1 MSFDPPLGRVQL
13 TEHQW
18 AEASAAMPGMAP
30 VGDTSYPQKSYSRLA
45 RFRWPRFH
53 AQYGLGQCTG
63 CAVAELA
70 EQLARLTDPLG
81 SPPNPKQN
89 TPQFSSQWPYF
100 LGRDRA
106 RKAGR
111 PIAGEGAVVLDV
123 FAAVMAEGLIED
135 KFWPNTPETAKGYRD
150 VAPTLA
156 LTAPRWRVTGER
168 ITSVD
173 QLLYVIGVKQKPVCI
188 GMGWR
193 GGYETGT
200 GGGHTWD
207 GRSVGGH
214 AFVTDWY
221 DLTIPQPRIGTICWW
236 DEGGFGVRAEKGS
249 VDSFGNPLPWGYS
262 WTLFND
268 WRKDV
273 TQAAFSSGEIEAFY
287 LDSIIPPTAD
297 PQPKP
302 DPTPPQPTPPPTP
315 PPNPPPAPGPATPG
329 VPTSWSGHVIAAD
342 GRLYEVTQTVKRLT

>member
-1 MSFDPPLGRVQL
+1 MPVPDLVLGRVQL

-45 RFRWPRFH
+45 RF
-53 AQYGLGQCTG
+53 
-63 CAVAELA
+63 
-70 EQLARLTDPLG
+70 TDPLG
-81 SPPNPKQN
+81 TPPNPKQN

-123 FAAVMAEGLIED
+123 FAAVMAEGLIEE
-135 KFWPNTPETAKGYRD
+135 KFWPNTPETARNYRD
-150 VAPTLA
+150 VVPTLA

-214 AFVTDWY
+214 AFVIDWY

-262 WTLFND
+262 WTFFND

-287 LDSIIPPTAD
+287 LDSLIPPAD
-297 PQPKP
+297 NPQPQ
-302 DPTPPQPTPPPTP
+302 PTPTPPPQPTPPPTP
-315 PPNPPPAPGPATPG
+315 TPNPPPAPGPAAPG
-329 VPTSWSGHVIAAD
+329 IPTSWVGKILGGDGHI
-342 GRLYEVTQTVKRLT
+342 YEVAQTVKRLT

>member
-1 MSFDPPLGRVQL
+1 MPVPDLVLGRVQL

-111 PIAGEGAVVLDV
+111 PIAGEGAVVL
-123 FAAVMAEGLIED
+123 E
-135 KFWPNTPETAKGYRD
+135 
-150 VAPTLA
+150 
-156 LTAPRWRVTGER
+156 
-168 ITSVD
+168 
-173 QLLYVIGVKQKPVCI
+173 IG
-188 GMGWR
+188 
-193 GGYETGT
+193 
-200 GGGHTWD
+200 
-207 GRSVGGH
+207 
-214 AFVTDWY
+214 
-221 DLTIPQPRIGTICWW
+221 
-236 DEGGFGVRAEKGS
+236 RA
-249 VDSFGNPLPWGYS
+249 
-262 WTLFND
+262 
-268 WRKDV
+268 
-273 TQAAFSSGEIEAFY
+273 
-287 LDSIIPPTAD
+287 
-297 PQPKP
+297 
-302 DPTPPQPTPPPTP
+302 
-315 PPNPPPAPGPATPG
+315 
-329 VPTSWSGHVIAAD
+329 HV
-342 GRLYEVTQTVKRLT
+342 